1 MSNTWRPRDVA
12 GLLLIAGL
20 ITTAYHNKESQTAP
34 VQAPPQY
41 KAGEMIFPDYA
52 IRDTLIVV
60 DPVGLNRDIV
70 NASTDWEISEVMY
83 LHCAILGQEQTE
95 YGVNIAEEGY
105 QVIDNAYKNSVTV
118 PWNVNFDSLMMKLNE

>member
-34 VQAPPQY
+34 VPAPPQY
-41 KAGEMIFPDYA
+41 KAGEMILPDYA

-70 NASTDWEISEVMY
+70 NAATDWEISEVMY
-83 LHCAILGQEQTE
+83 LHCAILGQEQAE

-118 PWNVNFDSLMMKLNE
+118 PWNVNFDSLMMKFNE